1 MSQAGKQHT
10 GRKKRTTNQQ
20 CEVWTSQQRRQRR
33 ELGQNFLK
41 HEKTARRIVR
51 EAGVTDQDLVVEIG
65 AGSGVLTRPLADEA
79 RRVIAIEHDPRWG
92 SLLERSF
99 AASENVE
106 VVVAD
111 ALSAPLPDEPF
122 RVVASVPFHLTTA
135 ILHRLLDDPAQ
146 PSERLHLLLQ
156 KEVAN
161 KHARTAPTTLKTLT
175 WSPWW
180 RFEIGHEV
188 PASAFDPKPKV
199 DARLLVAE
207 RRNPP
212 LIAYEHR
219 ESFRAFVRAA
229 FDGRGNTV
237 SEALRPYL
245 TKRQIRRLA
254 HDNGFSTHS
263 FSSRLTVYQWA
274 AVFKFMVRA
283 APQHRWP
290 RSRTKIRVRS
300 ERKGCG

>member
-1 MSQAGKQHT
+1 MSQTDKQHT
-10 GRKKRTTNQQ
+10 RRKKHIANKL
-20 CEVWTSQQRRQRR
+20 CEVWTTQQRQQRR
-33 ELGQNFLK
+33 ELSQNFLK

-65 AGSGVLTRPLADEA
+65 TGSGVLTRALADEA
-79 RRVIAIEHDPRWG
+79 RRVIAIERDPRWA
-92 SLLERSF
+92 SRLERSF
-99 AASENVE
+99 AARENVE
-106 VVVAD
+106 IVVAD

-122 RVVASVPFHLTTA
+122 RVVASVPFHLTTV

-161 KHARTAPTTLKTLT
+161 KHARTTPTTLKTLT

-219 ESFRAFVRAA
+219 ELFWAFVRAA

-237 SEALRPYL
+237 SKALRPYL

-254 HDNGFSTHS
+254 HDNGFSTDS
-263 FSSRLTVYQWA
+263 FSSQLTVYQWVA
-274 AVFKFMVRA
+274 IFEFMVRA
-283 APQHRWP
+283 VPQHRWP
-290 RSRTKIRVRS
+290 RSRTEIRVRS
-300 ERKGCG
+300 ERKGRG

>member
-1 MSQAGKQHT
+1 MSRADKQHT
-10 GRKKRTTNQQ
+10 RRKKRTANQPS
-20 CEVWTSQQRRQRR
+20 EVWSTHQRQQRR

-65 AGSGVLTRPLADEA
+65 AGSGILTRPLADEA
-79 RRVIAIEHDPRWG
+79 RRVIAIERDPRWA
-92 SLLERSF
+92 SRLKRSF
-99 AASENVE
+99 AATENVE

-111 ALSAPLPDEPF
+111 ALSTPLPDEPF
-122 RVVASVPFHLTTA
+122 RVVASVPFYLTTA
-135 ILHRLLDDPAQ
+135 ILHRLLDDLARS
-146 PSERLHLLLQ
+146 SERLHLLLQ

-161 KHARTAPTTLKTLT
+161 KHARTTPTTLKTLT

-219 ESFRAFVRAA
+219 EPFQAFVRAA

-237 SEALRPYL
+237 SKALRPYL
-245 TKRQIRRLA
+245 TKRQLRRLA
-254 HDNGFSTHS
+254 RDNGFSSDSYASH
-263 FSSRLTVYQWA
+263 LTVYQWA
-274 AVFKFMVRA
+274 AVFEFMVRA
-283 APQHRWP
+283 VPQHRWP
-290 RSRTKIRVRS
+290 RSRAEIRVRS
-300 ERKGCG
+300 ERKGRG

>member
-1 MSQAGKQHT
+1 MSQADKQHT
-10 GRKKRTTNQQ
+10 RRKKRTASRPR
-20 CEVWTSQQRRQRR
+20 EVWTTRQRRQRR
-33 ELGQNFLK
+33 ELDQNFLK

-51 EAGVTDQDLVVEIG
+51 EAGVTDRDLAVEIG
-65 AGSGVLTRPLADEA
+65 AGSGVLTRPLAAEA
-79 RRVIAIEHDPRWG
+79 RRVIAIERDPRWA
-92 SLLERSF
+92 SRLERSF

-106 VVVAD
+106 VVCAD
-111 ALSAPLPDEPF
+111 ALSTPLPDEPF
-122 RVVASVPFHLTTA
+122 RVVASVPFYLTTA

-146 PSERLHLLLQ
+146 PCERLHLLLQ

-180 RFEIGHEV
+180 RFEVGHEV
-188 PASAFDPKPKV
+188 PASAFDPQPKV

-219 ESFRAFVRAA
+219 ELFRTLVREA
-229 FDGRGNTV
+229 FDGRGNTA
-237 SEALRPYL
+237 SKALRPYL
-245 TKRQIRRLA
+245 TKRQVRRLA
-254 HDNGFSTHS
+254 HDNGFSTDS

-274 AVFKFMVRA
+274 AVFEFMVRA
-283 APQHRWP
+283 VPQHRWP
-290 RSRTKIRVRS
+290 RSRTEIRVRS
-300 ERKGCG
+300 ERKGRG

>member
-1 MSQAGKQHT
+1 MSRAGKPHT
-10 GRKKRTTNQQ
+10 GRKKRTANQQ
-20 CEVWTSQQRRQRR
+20 REVWTTQRRRRRR

-41 HEKTARRIVR
+41 HEETARRIVR
-51 EAGVTDQDLVVEIG
+51 EAGVTNRDLVVEIG

-79 RRVIAIEHDPRWG
+79 GRVIAVERDPRWA
-92 SLLERSF
+92 SRLERSF
-99 AASENVE
+99 AAGENVE

-122 RVVASVPFHLTTA
+122 RVVANVPFYLTTA
-135 ILHRLLDDPAQ
+135 ILHRLLDDPAL

-161 KHARTAPTTLKTLT
+161 KHARSTPTTLKTLT

-180 RFEIGHEV
+180 RFDVGHEV

-199 DARLLVAE
+199 DARLLAVR

-212 LIAYEHR
+212 LIPYEHR
-219 ESFRAFVRAA
+219 ELFRAFVRAA

-237 SEALRPYL
+237 DKVLRPYL
-245 TKRQIRRLA
+245 TDRQLRRLA
-254 HDNGFSTHS
+254 HDSGFSTGS
-263 FSSRLTVYQWA
+263 FPAHLTVYQWA
-274 AVFKFMVRA
+274 AVFGFMVRA
-283 APQHRWP
+283 VPQHRWP
-290 RSRTKIRVRS
+290 RSRTEIRARPGR
-300 ERKGCG
+300 EGRG

>member
-1 MSQAGKQHT
+1 MSQVDKQHT
-10 GRKKRTTNQQ
+10 RRKKHTANQP
-20 CEVWTSQQRRQRR
+20 CEVWTTQQRQQRR

-51 EAGVTDQDLVVEIG
+51 EAGVTDRDLVVEIG

-111 ALSAPLPDEPF
+111 ALSTPLADEPF
-122 RVVASVPFHLTTA
+122 RVVANVPFHLTTA

-161 KHARTAPTTLKTLT
+161 KHARTTPTTLKTLT

-199 DARLLVAE
+199 DARLLVVQ
-207 RRNPP
+207 RRDPP
-212 LIAYEHR
+212 LIPYEHR
-219 ESFRAFVRAA
+219 EPFRAFARTA

-237 SEALRPYL
+237 DKALRPYL
-245 TKRQIRRLA
+245 TKRQLRRLA
-254 HDNGFSTHS
+254 HDDGFSTDS
-263 FSSRLTVYQWA
+263 FPSQLTVYQWA
-274 AVFKFMVRA
+274 SVFEFMVRA
-283 APQHRWP
+283 MPQHRWP
-290 RSRTKIRVRS
+290 RSRREIPARPGR
-300 ERKGCG
+300 EGRG